1 MNPLIN
7 KALNLRKSEK
17 LKESNQLLLEEQ
29 KRNPK
34 DAFLNY
40 QVAWSYDLLEEERKA
55 ISFYEKAIELGL
67 NGEDLGEAYLGLGST
82 YRAIG
87 NYQKSFEVFTKGI
100 QKFPD
105 SNVLQVFYAM
115 TLFNCD
121 QSEQAMEILLRLI
134 ATTSNDG
141 KVQKYK
147 RAILYYSD
155 KLAQKWPQ

>member
-1 MNPLIN
+1 M
-7 KALNLRKSEK
+7 
-17 LKESNQLLLEEQ
+17 
-29 KRNPK
+29 
-34 DAFLNY
+34 
-40 QVAWSYDLLEEERKA
+40 EEERKT

-67 NGEDLGEAYLGLGST
+67 NGEDLEEAYLGLGST

-100 QKFPD
+100 QKSPD

-147 RAILYYSD
+147 KAILYYSD